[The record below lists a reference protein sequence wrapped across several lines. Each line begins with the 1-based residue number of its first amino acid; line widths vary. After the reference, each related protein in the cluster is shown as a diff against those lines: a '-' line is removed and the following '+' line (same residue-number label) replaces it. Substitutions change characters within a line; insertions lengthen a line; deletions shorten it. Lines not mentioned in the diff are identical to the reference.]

1 MQFVDQLQRT
11 VVLPKTPERIVSLV
25 PSQTELLVDL
35 GLRENLVGITKFCVH
50 PADLRKHVKIVGGTK
65 QVHFDRIEA
74 LKPDIIICNKE
85 ENTLEMVVALEKIAP
100 VWISDINRVEDSL
113 EMVQRLGEVFKV
125 GGAAELLI
133 KRISEAL
140 EEFQIFIKNF
150 SSRKTV
156 YIIWKDPFMAAG
168 RNTFINDLLNLNR
181 FENMLIS
188 ENSRYPEITLNEL
201 EKAELILLSTEPYPF
216 KPHHVLELQKK
227 LNRTVKLVDGEY
239 FSWYG
244 SRMAAAFEYFKTL
257 H

>member
-50 PADLRKHVKIVGGTK
+50 PTDLRKHVKIVGGTK

-150 SSRKTV
+150 PSRKTA
-156 YIIWKDPFMAAG
+156 YLIWKDPFMAAG
-168 RNTFINDLLNLNR
+168 RNTFINDLLSLNR

-201 EKAELILLSTEPYPF
+201 EQAELILLSTEPYPF
-216 KPHHVLELQKK
+216 KQHHVLELQKK
-227 LNRTVKLVDGEY
+227 LNRTVKLVYGEY

>member
-1 MQFVDQLQRT
+1 M
-11 VVLPKTPERIVSLV
+11 VL
-25 PSQTELLVDL
+25 
-35 GLRENLVGITKFCVH
+35 
-50 PADLRKHVKIVGGTK
+50 
-65 QVHFDRIEA
+65 
-74 LKPDIIICNKE
+74 
-85 ENTLEMVVALEKIAP
+85 ALEKIAP
-100 VWISDINRVEDSL
+100 VWISDINCVEDSL

-150 SSRKTV
+150 PSRKTA
-156 YIIWKDPFMAAG
+156 YLIWKDPFMAAG
-168 RNTFINDLLNLNR
+168 RNTFINALLKLNR

-201 EKAELILLSTEPYPF
+201 EQAELILLSTEPYPF